1 MILLRPCLPRMR
13 GTSKVIQCWN
23 NRNEDILINFK
34 MGTCISKRDQIKS
47 MQLTCIKNDGSDN
60 LTGAFYATYVNSEQ

>member
-1 MILLRPCLPRMR
+1 
-13 GTSKVIQCWN
+13 
-23 NRNEDILINFK
+23 

-60 LTGAFYATYVNSEQ
+60 LTGTFYATYINSEQ